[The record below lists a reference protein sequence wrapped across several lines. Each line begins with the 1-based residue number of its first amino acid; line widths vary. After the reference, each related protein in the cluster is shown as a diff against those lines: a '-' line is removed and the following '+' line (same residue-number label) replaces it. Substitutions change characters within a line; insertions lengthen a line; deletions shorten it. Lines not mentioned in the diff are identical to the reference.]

1 MHIIDTHILLWL
13 LSEPE
18 KLSDTARRILENDTS
33 LYISMASLWEIAIKQ
48 ANGKLE
54 LPFTPEELYEICIS
68 RDIKV
73 KQIRPIHLNHL
84 MDLPKIHNDPFDRI
98 IICQSI
104 AENIPILTH
113 DGKIHLYPVKTVW

>member
-18 KLSDTARRILENDTS
+18 KLTATAKKILQEDE

-48 ANGKLE
+48 SNGKLD
-54 LPFTPEELYEICIS
+54 LPFSPEELYAICLE
-68 RDIKV
+68 RDIQV
-73 KQIRPIHLNHL
+73 KQILPSHLNQL
-84 MDLPKIHNDPFDRI
+84 KNLPKIHNDPFDRL
-98 IICQSI
+98 IICQSV

-113 DGKIHLYPVKTVW
+113 DGKIPLYPVKTVW

>member
-1 MHIIDTHILLWL
+1 MYLIDTHILLWL

-18 KLSDTARRILENDTS
+18 KLTATAKKILQEDE

-48 ANGKLE
+48 SNGKLD
-54 LPFTPEELYEICIS
+54 LPFSSEELYAICLE
-68 RDIKV
+68 RDIQV
-73 KQIRPIHLNHL
+73 KQILPSHLNQL
-84 MDLPKIHNDPFDRI
+84 KNLPKIHNDPFDRL

-113 DGKIHLYPVKTVW
+113 DGKIPLYPVKTIW

>member
-18 KLSDTARRILENDTS
+18 KLTATAKKILQEDE

-48 ANGKLE
+48 SNGKLD
-54 LPFTPEELYEICIS
+54 LPFSPEELYAICLE
-68 RDIKV
+68 RDIQV
-73 KQIRPIHLNHL
+73 KQILPSHLNQL
-84 MDLPKIHNDPFDRI
+84 KKLPKIHNDPFDRL

-113 DGKIHLYPVKTVW
+113 DGKIPLYPVKTVW

>member
-18 KLSDTARRILENDTS
+18 KLTATAKKILREDE

-48 ANGKLE
+48 SNGKLD
-54 LPFTPEELYEICIS
+54 LPFSPEELYAICLE
-68 RDIKV
+68 RDIQV
-73 KQIRPIHLNHL
+73 KQILPSHLNQL
-84 MDLPKIHNDPFDRI
+84 KNLPKIHNDPFDRL

-113 DGKIHLYPVKTVW
+113 DGKIPLYPVKTAW